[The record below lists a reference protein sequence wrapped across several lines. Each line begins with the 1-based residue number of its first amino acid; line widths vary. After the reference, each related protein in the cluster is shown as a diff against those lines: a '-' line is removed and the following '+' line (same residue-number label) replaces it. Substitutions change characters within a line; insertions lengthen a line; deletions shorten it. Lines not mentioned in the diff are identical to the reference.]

1 MKDDKTC
8 NHVKLGNLDLEVL
21 GTEIKL
27 TVQNDNEEG
36 KLQLY
41 KIFFKTFLMKL
52 LYAYCMQLVLRD
64 FLENHY
70 QKFWECQITAK
81 MVIFA

>member
-41 KIFFKTFLMKL
+41 M
-52 LYAYCMQLVLRD
+52 
-64 FLENHY
+64 
-70 QKFWECQITAK
+70 
-81 MVIFA
+81 